1 MTKLKMMQRKF
12 ISHRKLKPRKTRG
25 KTRGDGSLVSC
36 PNQFSPHFINGRSAK
51 ADRCGNYTGTIKL
64 LTERPMCNSC
74 ANVVTQFT
82 AKYKNIVIEVVDN
95 GHKLY
100 VK

>member
-1 MTKLKMMQRKF
+1 MSGEDQRNLNRLNIPIQK
-12 ISHRKLKPRKTRG
+12 
-25 KTRGDGSLVSC
+25 
-36 PNQFSPHFINGRSAK
+36 QRSAK
-51 ADRCGNYTGTIKL
+51 ADRCNKSTGTIKL

>member
-51 ADRCGNYTGTIKL
+51 ADRCGSSTGTIKL
-64 LTERPMCNSC
+64 LTERPMCERDC
-74 ANVVTQFT
+74 TIRQHPLYFLLT
-82 AKYKNIVIEVVDN
+82 FWL
-95 GHKLY
+95 KLG
-100 VK
+100 KE